1 MAASLAAIGCFIDL
15 FSKSWVFNW
24 LGPPTTG
31 RIHWLLPN
39 HIGLQTSLNTGAL
52 FGMGQ
57 GGVGVLAI
65 ISLLAAIGVFVWLTW
80 GGASHDRF
88 ISFVLGLITGGILGN
103 MYDRMGLWGTQ
114 AVRDWILFQ
123 YNEQYVWPNF
133 NIADSL
139 LVVGAGLMMWH
150 AFRQDAIEKRNA
162 EA

>member
-1 MAASLAAIGCFIDL
+1 MMAAILAAIGCFIDL

-31 RIHWLLPN
+31 RIHWLWPN

-57 GGVGVLAI
+57 GGVGILAV

-88 ISFVLGLITGGILGN
+88 ISIVLGLITGGILGN
-103 MYDRMGLWGTQ
+103 MYDRMGLGERRPFATGSCSSTTKTTCGPTSISRTAYW
-114 AVRDWILFQ
+114 
-123 YNEQYVWPNF
+123 
-133 NIADSL
+133 
-139 LVVGAGLMMWH
+139 
-150 AFRQDAIEKRNA
+150 
-162 EA
+162 